1 MTERWW
7 DKKDPEPADEKPTEP
22 HTAPRTEGVE
32 FLPPRGGE
40 IMDLDP
46 GEYLGEKLVLKPDRN
61 GCFYVKGSIGNLKNI
76 NFLVD
81 TGASYCSV
89 SEKDAKILGLVYG
102 EPIQTSTAAGPGLGY
117 STTLPDVTIGTMT
130 MRGVEALINPLAK
143 QRNYSVL
150 GMTFLNQIDWEHE
163 DGMLI
168 LNPDGIHLGTK
179 AGSGN
184 WLFEDPGYA
193 IAAILLVMGIIGTS
207 FMAVTTGGT
216 KDQWVETEAEV
227 LEKYPGFDWNE
238 IKDCYE
244 DAWGDEYC
252 DYYYELDCWADL
264 DVSYLVDNSSYTGE
278 VDHFPIRTYEDVDGV
293 EDECMDYAENGTMPI
308 GSLVTLYYN
317 TEDPSDVRIEPPW
330 DQMLGLLCCG
340 IIQIILLV
348 MVLLGAWFDVGTTSV
363 TFGGTSAGF
372 GGGSHYGR
380 SSYYGHP
387 DYYDR
392 PWHRRPW
399 FHQRRR
405 HYRDRRGHREAKTS
419 RTVGSS
425 GGRKGGGRS
434 GGGGR

>member
-40 IMDLDP
+40 VNLDP

-238 IKDCYE
+238 VKDCYE

-264 DVSYLVDNSSYTGE
+264 DVSYMVDNSSYTGE
-278 VDHFPIRTYEDVDGV
+278 VNHFGLGTYEDYEGAE
-293 EDECMDYAENGTMPI
+293 EDCLEYGENGTMPI

-317 TEDPSDVRIEPPW
+317 LDDPREIQDNPPSSPA
-330 DQMLGLLCCG
+330 LGLFCCG
-340 IIQIILLV
+340 IIQVILLV
-348 MVLLGAWFDVGTTSV
+348 LVLLGAWFDVGTNSV
-363 TFGGTSAGF
+363 TFGS
-372 GGGSHYGR
+372 GGHYGH

-405 HYRDRRGHREAKTS
+405 HYHDRRGHREAKTS
-419 RTVGSS
+419 RTVRSS